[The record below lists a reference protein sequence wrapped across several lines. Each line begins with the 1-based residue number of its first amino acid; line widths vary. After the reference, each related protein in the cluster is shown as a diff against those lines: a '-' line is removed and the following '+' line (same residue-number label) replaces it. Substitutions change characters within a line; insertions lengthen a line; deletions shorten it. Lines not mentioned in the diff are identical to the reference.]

1 MLRNKDS
8 GVSKK
13 IAIFPASFDPVTNG
27 HVDLIDRVCNLSLF
41 DSLIVAIGI
50 NPAKTPRFTLQEQIE
65 MLEAV
70 IHPYPNVGID
80 KFSGLTAQYA
90 QERGARTI
98 IRGLREFSDF
108 EKEFQMA
115 RMNRQIA
122 PGVDTLFMMA
132 NTKYAH
138 LSSTLVMEIF
148 QIGGQKVSEDK
159 LLEMVPPVVL
169 EILKR
174 KFAQ

>member
-1 MLRNKDS
+1 MSQK
-8 GVSKK
+8 V
-13 IAIFPASFDPVTNG
+13 AIFPASFDPVTNG
-27 HVDLIDRVCNLSLF
+27 HVDLIDRVCKLCLF
-41 DSLIVAIGI
+41 DWLIVAIGI

-70 IHPYPNVGID
+70 IQPYPNVAIE
-80 KFSGLTAQYA
+80 KFTGLTAQYA
-90 QERGARTI
+90 QERGACTI

-108 EKEFQMA
+108 ENEFQMA

-132 NTKYAH
+132 NAEYAH
-138 LSSTLVMEIF
+138 LSSTLVMEIL
-148 QIGGQKVSEDK
+148 QIGGPNVSEDK

-169 EILKR
+169 KMLKK
-174 KFAQ
+174 KFEQ

>member
-1 MLRNKDS
+1 MLQK
-8 GVSKK
+8 V
-13 IAIFPASFDPVTNG
+13 AIFPASFDPVTNG

-41 DSLIVAIGI
+41 DMLIVAIGI
-50 NPAKTPRFTLQEQIE
+50 NPAKSPRFTLEEQIE

-70 IHPYPNVGID
+70 IQPYPNVSIE

-90 QERGARTI
+90 QERGACAI

-138 LSSTLVMEIF
+138 LSSTLVTEIL
-148 QIGGQKVSEDK
+148 QIGGPKVSEDK

-169 EILKR
+169 KILR
-174 KFAQ
+174 KKFEQ

>member
-1 MLRNKDS
+1 VPPK
-8 GVSKK
+8 V
-13 IAIFPASFDPVTNG
+13 AIFPASFDPVTNG
-27 HVDLIDRVCNLSLF
+27 HVDLIDRVCKLSLF
-41 DSLIVAIGI
+41 DVLIVAIGI
-50 NPAKTPRFTLQEQIE
+50 NPTKSPRFALEEQIE

-70 IHPYPNVGID
+70 IQSYRNVTID
-80 KFSGLTAQYA
+80 NFSGLTAQYA
-90 QERGARTI
+90 QERGACAI

-115 RMNRQIA
+115 RMNHQIA

-138 LSSTLVMEIF
+138 LSSTLVMEIL
-148 QIGGQKVSEDK
+148 QIGGPKVSEDK

-169 EILKR
+169 KILKK
-174 KFAQ
+174 KFGQ